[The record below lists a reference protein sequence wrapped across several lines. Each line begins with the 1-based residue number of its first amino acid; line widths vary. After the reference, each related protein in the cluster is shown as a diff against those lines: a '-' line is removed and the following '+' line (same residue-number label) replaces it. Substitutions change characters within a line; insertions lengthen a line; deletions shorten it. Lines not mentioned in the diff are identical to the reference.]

1 MEILWKEF
9 IKTLEKIYKIF
20 INRILK
26 IGYKI
31 IVKNLERVCKKFIK
45 ILKEKNLGKLIIK

>member
-31 IVKNLERVCKKFIK
+31 ILKNLERVCKKFIK